1 MNVAVVVA
9 HPDDEVLGP
18 GGTIARHV
26 KEGDSVHILIVA
38 DGETSRRNRAVDM
51 RAQAAADAART
62 LGAGPPR
69 LLGLADQRLDTVP
82 LLEVTQAIERMLA
95 ETAPS
100 VVYTHHPNDLNADH
114 CIVARAVMTACR
126 PMPGSAV
133 TAIYGFETPSS
144 TEWAP
149 PDATEAFVPA
159 RFVDISDTL
168 AVKMAAL
175 RHYDAEMRPFPH
187 PRSYEAIEALARW
200 RGATAGMRAAEAFVV
215 LRDLLR

>member
-1 MNVAVVVA
+1 MNIAVIVA
-9 HPDDEVLGP
+9 HPDDEVLGA
-18 GGTIARHV
+18 GGTMARHV
-26 KEGDSVHILIVA
+26 KEGHAVHVLIVA
-38 DGETSRRNRAVDM
+38 DGETSRPDRAVDK
-51 RAQAAADAART
+51 RAQAAANAART
-62 LGAGPPR
+62 LGAEPPR

-82 LLEVTQAIERMLA
+82 LLDVTQAIERFLA
-95 ETAPS
+95 EAAPS

-126 PMPGSAV
+126 PLPGSAV

-149 PDATEAFVPA
+149 PDAAETFVPA

-168 AVKMAAL
+168 SVKMAAL
-175 RHYDAEMRPFPH
+175 KHYDAEMRPFPH